1 MFGMRYPLDV
11 AFLADD
17 GTVIAMYERLR
28 PSQVSKR
35 HPEATTAL
43 ELRVGTLER
52 SGTRVG
58 DRIELTSATAEVTGD
73 PVEAGSH
80 SPN

>member
-17 GTVIAMYERLR
+17 GTVVAVYERLR

-35 HPEATTAL
+35 HSEATMAL
-43 ELRVGTLER
+43 ELGAGALET

-58 DRIELTSATAEVTGD
+58 DRIELTSANLE
-73 PVEAGSH
+73 ESE
-80 SPN
+80 